1 MYRGLARKAQPDH
14 GRTECV
20 DDVAAWFRDQPDYD
34 GQITDDRTIAGRE
47 GSTGPLEIE
56 PRLASTLSERGIDNL
71 YRHQADAIEALR
83 SGRDVVLATP
93 TASGKSLAYTVP
105 AFERAMDHG
114 GRALY
119 IGPQN
124 ALIADQLDSL
134 ESLADD
140 LGFGSKVRVA
150 EYTGRLSDSERRD
163 VRERQPT
170 VLLTNPDM
178 LHFGVLPHAHR
189 IWDWFFGSLETIIV
203 DEVHAYRGIFGAHV
217 ALVIRRLL
225 RVCDR
230 FDAAPDLI
238 CCSATIGNP
247 VEHAS
252 RVTGRKEADIKL
264 VDTDT
269 SGQGPKRWLTWN
281 PPLHDGSEGQGRR
294 RSHHVE
300 TKRLFCDLVENG
312 QQTLVFTR
320 ARQTA
325 ERYAMEAAETLRNRG
340 RIDLATGVEAYEAA
354 LTDER
359 RREIESGLASGEIRG
374 VWSTNA
380 LELGVDVGGLDAV
393 ILDGYPGTRT
403 ETFQRAGRAGRGLD
417 SAIVILV
424 TGEDQLD
431 QFIAQNPDA
440 LHEGDP
446 EDAVLDPENPEL
458 LPDHLACA
466 ARENWLSPAD
476 ERYFGTTYPDL
487 VHHLTSE
494 GRLTRRSTA
503 DGPRWTYAGS
513 GSPQHE
519 MSLRAAGAGQIQL
532 RTEREG
538 ETIGTLSMHDAIR
551 DAHPGAIYHHQG
563 RTYEVV
569 ELDLQARIATLTPS
583 WADYHT
589 RVLTDIEVSV
599 QDDLREKRP
608 LAREDVPIRF
618 AEVTVT
624 ETVTGFERRD
634 DQTGTTLGAEELDVP
649 PRELETEAFYWTLP
663 KDLERRRLEAGD
675 LPGAI
680 HGAEHAVISML
691 PTRLLCDRGDVGGL
705 STPYHPHTDRPTIF
719 IYDGHSGG
727 VGIARGAL
735 KRIRPLFEDTL
746 SMLTECQCED
756 GCPACVHSPQC
767 GNANEPLT
775 RTGALGLLEDL
786 LH

>member
-1 MYRGLARKAQPDH
+1 M
-14 GRTECV
+14 
-20 DDVAAWFRDQPDYD
+20 DDVGAWLRGQPYYE
-34 GQITDDRTIAGRE
+34 GQITDDRTIPGRA
-47 GSTGPLEIE
+47 GSTETLTLE
-56 PRLASTLSERGIDNL
+56 PRLAKALSARGIEEL
-71 YRHQADAIEALR
+71 YQHQVAAIDALR
-83 SGRDVVLATP
+83 AGSDVVIATP

-105 AFERAMDHG
+105 SFERAMDHG
-114 GRALY
+114 GRSLY

-124 ALIADQLDSL
+124 ALIADQLESL
-134 ESLADD
+134 TALADD
-140 LGFGSKVRVA
+140 LGFGSKVRVS
-150 EYTGRLSDSERRD
+150 EYTGRLSDAERQAVRD
-163 VRERQPT
+163 RQPT

-189 IWDWFFGSLETIIV
+189 IWDWFFESLETVIV

-217 ALVIRRLL
+217 ALVLRRLL

-230 FDAAPDLI
+230 FDTDPDVI

-252 RVTGRKEADIKL
+252 RVTGRDPPRIRL

-269 SGQGPKRWLTWN
+269 SAQGPKRWLTWN
-281 PPLHDGSEGQGRR
+281 PPLHDGAEGQGRR

-300 TKRLFCDLVENG
+300 TKRLFCDLVANG
-312 QQTLVFTR
+312 HQTLVFTR

-325 ERYAMEAAETLRNRG
+325 ERYATDAAETLRHRG
-340 RIDLATGVEAYEAA
+340 ESELATKVEAYEAA
-354 LTDER
+354 LTDDR
-359 RREIESGLASGEIRG
+359 RRDIESGLASGEIQG

-403 ETFQRAGRAGRGLD
+403 ETFQRAGRAGRGVD
-417 SAIVILV
+417 PALV
-424 TGEDQLD
+424 VLVPGEDQLD

-440 LHEGDP
+440 LHGGAP

-458 LPDHLACA
+458 LPDHISCA
-466 ARENWLSPAD
+466 ARENWLSSAD
-476 ERYFGTTYPDL
+476 ERYFGSRYPD
-487 VHHLTSE
+487 VVQHLTSE
-494 GRLTRRSTA
+494 GRLSRRSTA
-503 DGPRWTYAGS
+503 EGIRWTYGGS
-513 GSPQHE
+513 GSPQHD
-519 MSLRAAGAGQIQL
+519 MSLRAAGGQDVQL
-532 RTEREG
+532 LTERGG
-538 ETIGTLSMHDAIR
+538 ETIGRLSMHDAIR

-569 ELDLQARIATLTPS
+569 ELDLQARVATLSPT

-589 RVLTDIEVSV
+589 RVLTDIEVTV
-599 QDDLREKRP
+599 EEDLQEQMP
-608 LAREDVPIRF
+608 LDRTDVPIRF
-618 AEVTVT
+618 ADVTVT

-634 DQTGTTLGAEELDVP
+634 DQTGRTLGRKELDVP
-649 PRELETEAFYWTLP
+649 PRQLPTRALYWTLP
-663 KDLERRRLEAGD
+663 DDVERRRVQAGD

-705 STPYHPHTDRPTIF
+705 STPYHTHTERPTIF

-727 VGIARGAL
+727 VGIARGAYETTQE
-735 KRIRPLFEDTL
+735 LFADTL
-746 SMLTECQCED
+746 SMLQDCSCSD

-775 RTGALGLLEDL
+775 RTGAVELLREL
-786 LH
+786 LD